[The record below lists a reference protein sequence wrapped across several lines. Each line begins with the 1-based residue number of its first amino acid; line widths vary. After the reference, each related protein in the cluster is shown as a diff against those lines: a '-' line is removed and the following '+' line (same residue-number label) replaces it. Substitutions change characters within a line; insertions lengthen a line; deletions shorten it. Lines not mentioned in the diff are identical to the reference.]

1 MTAER
6 PRSGLRKWLGVPC
19 TQTMTVPSAA
29 LDLKNYVR
37 DVPDYP
43 KRGIVFKDLTPLW
56 KDPAAFQVMV
66 DRLADHFRP
75 LQVETI
81 AAIESRGL
89 ILGSALAYVLKTGLV
104 PIRKEG
110 KLPWKTIKVSYDLE
124 YGQATTE
131 VHVDAVK
138 PGARVLIIDDLLAT
152 GGTVEG
158 AIKLIRELQGHL
170 VGVGFLVELDFLKGR
185 ERLKSSGVDIFS
197 LIRYA

>member
-1 MTAER
+1 MT
-6 PRSGLRKWLGVPC
+6 
-19 TQTMTVPSAA
+19 TT
-29 LDLKNYVR
+29 LDLKSYIR
-37 DVPDYP
+37 DIPDYP
-43 KRGIVFKDLTPLW
+43 KPGILFKDLTPLW
-56 KDPAAFQVMV
+56 KDPAAFQAMV
-66 DRLADHFRP
+66 DQLAAHFRP

-89 ILGSALAYVLKTGLV
+89 ILGSALAHSLKTGLV

-131 VHVDAVK
+131 IHVDAIK
-138 PGARVLIIDDLLAT
+138 AGEKVLIIDDLLAT

-158 AIKLIRELQGHL
+158 AIKLVKELKGNV
-170 VGVGFLVELDFLKGR
+170 VGIGFLVELGFLKGR
-185 ERLKSSGVDIFS
+185 ERLKPWGIDIVS